1 MLLLQGIILSIV
13 VIIGKTPYFWDMK
26 KFAIKKGCLMREARR
41 GKFSKP
47 DNLLQEKD
55 LYMCRLPC

>member
-47 DNLLQEKD
+47 DYLLQEKD